1 MNKKIGIC
9 IIIALFIFVV
19 IGVEGL
25 VKSKNETSKLEE
37 SQNQVE
43 GEFMKEDNVENIVNE
58 AENNS
63 NKTPVEVNGKL
74 SVKGKNIVNKNGE
87 KFVIQGVSTHGIAW
101 FPQYVNEETFKTL
114 RDDFNVNTIRI
125 AMYSNQNDGYNESLH
140 TKVSEGVEYAKNLGM
155 YVIIDWHILNDNNPN
170 QNKESAKKFFN
181 EMTEKYK
188 DYDNVIYEICN
199 EPNGNVQWEKDIK
212 PYAKE
217 LITTIREKDK
227 DAIIIVGTPT
237 WSQDVDIVSKSPIE
251 GENNIVYVLHFYAAT
266 HKQDLRNKLKTALD
280 NNLPVLVSEFGICD
294 ASGNGNID
302 INEANNW
309 IQYLRENGIGYV
321 CWNLSNKNESSSLLK
336 NTTQKI
342 SNWTD
347 EELSEEGKWLK
358 ETYNNYQ

>member
-1 MNKKIGIC
+1 
-9 IIIALFIFVV
+9 
-19 IGVEGL
+19 
-25 VKSKNETSKLEE
+25 
-37 SQNQVE
+37 
-43 GEFMKEDNVENIVNE
+43 MKR
-58 AENNS
+58 S
-63 NKTPVEVNGKL
+63 L
-74 SVKGKNIVNKNGE
+74 YQ
-87 KFVIQGVSTHGIAW
+87 KFS
-101 FPQYVNEETFKTL
+101 
-114 RDDFNVNTIRI
+114 R
-125 AMYSNQNDGYNESLH
+125 
-140 TKVSEGVEYAKNLGM
+140 
-155 YVIIDWHILNDNNPN
+155 
-170 QNKESAKKFFN
+170 
-181 EMTEKYK
+181 
-188 DYDNVIYEICN
+188 
-199 EPNGNVQWEKDIK
+199 
-212 PYAKE
+212 E

-237 WSQDVDIVSKSPIE
+237 WSQDIDIVSKSPIE
-251 GENNIVYVLHFYAAT
+251 GENNIVYALHFYAAT

-280 NNLPVLVSEFGICD
+280 NNLTVLVSEFGICD